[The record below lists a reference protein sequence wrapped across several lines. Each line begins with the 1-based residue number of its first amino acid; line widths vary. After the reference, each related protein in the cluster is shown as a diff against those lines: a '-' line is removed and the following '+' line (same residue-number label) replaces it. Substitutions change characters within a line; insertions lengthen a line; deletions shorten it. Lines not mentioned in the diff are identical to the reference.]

1 MDYETKAD
9 YKMFKPCFSA
19 TQVAGAIGRHT
30 YQPVHQVMYEVL
42 KKDTQAAEIIRSI
55 EKRHNRKPTKNFKGA
70 VLKDREIQKSV
81 FTALDNCKVADKAI
95 AIELAAAEVL
105 VEAEKRSHE
114 IDLKKAA
121 GIEISEKEKKAAEI
135 AVVQAAEVLVEA
147 EKRSHEVNM
156 KKAAGIEVSEEEK
169 KTAEIAVVQAAEVL
183 VETEKRSHE
192 VDMKKAAVIK
202 VSEEEKKAA
211 EAAVVQAAEVLVE
224 AEKRSDEV
232 DMKKAAVIKV
242 SEEEKAAAELAIV
255 QAAEARKIAAAQVAA
270 APSVAESL
278 NAVEAA
284 CKKVVERTPNMT
296 PEMATQLLADARG
309 EVSKK
314 RGLQNEDSILNTY
327 ESERKVVLIERNTR
341 MLRME
346 KDDFTLVGR
355 TDGFVAEQNRVV
367 DSKDRTTYWKTVPVY
382 DEIQLRV
389 YMHLLDAT
397 DSELIEKFPNG
408 SRRATVFVN
417 DPEEWA
423 DIESKLHLVT
433 RKMRDILADASSL
446 EELVFK
452 NTVENGD

>member
-1 MDYETKAD
+1 
-9 YKMFKPCFSA
+9 MFKPCFSA

-30 YQPVHQVMYEVL
+30 YQPVHQVMYEVF
-42 KKDTQAAEIIRSI
+42 KKDTHAAEIIKSI
-55 EKRHNRKPTKNFKGA
+55 EQTYNRKPTKNFKGA
-70 VLKDREIQKSV
+70 VLKDREIQNSV
-81 FTALDNCKVADKAI
+81 FTALDNCKIADKA
-95 AIELAAAEVL
+95 AAFELAAAEVL

-114 IDLKKAA
+114 LDLKKAA
-121 GIEISEKEKKAAEI
+121 GIEISDEEKKAAEI
-135 AVVQAAEVLVEA
+135 ALVQA
-147 EKRSHEVNM
+147 
-156 KKAAGIEVSEEEK
+156 
-169 KTAEIAVVQAAEVL
+169 T
-183 VETEKRSHE
+183 
-192 VDMKKAAVIK
+192 
-202 VSEEEKKAA
+202 
-211 EAAVVQAAEVLVE
+211 
-224 AEKRSDEV
+224 
-232 DMKKAAVIKV
+232 
-242 SEEEKAAAELAIV
+242 
-255 QAAEARKIAAAQVAA
+255 EARKIAAAQVAA
-270 APSVAESL
+270 APSVAASL

-327 ESERKVVLIERNTR
+327 ESERKVVVTERNTR

-408 SRRATVFVN
+408 TRRATVFVN

-433 RKMRDILADASSL
+433 RRMRDILVDASSL

>member
-1 MDYETKAD
+1 
-9 YKMFKPCFSA
+9 MFKPCFSA

-42 KKDTQAAEIIRSI
+42 KKDTHAAEIIRSI
-55 EKRHNRKPTKNFKGA
+55 EKSHNRKPSKNFKGA

-121 GIEISEKEKKAAEI
+121 GIEISEKEKKAAELAVVQAAEVLVKVEKRSHEVEMKKAAGI
-135 AVVQAAEVLVEA
+135 EVSDEEKKAAEVAVVQAAEVLVEA
-147 EKRSHEVNM
+147 EKRSHEADM
-156 KKAAGIEVSEEEK
+156 KKAAG
-169 KTAEIAVVQAAEVL
+169 
-183 VETEKRSHE
+183 
-192 VDMKKAAVIK
+192 IK

-211 EAAVVQAAEVLVE
+211 E
-224 AEKRSDEV
+224 
-232 DMKKAAVIKV
+232 
-242 SEEEKAAAELAIV
+242 LAII
-255 QAAEARKIAAAQVAA
+255 QATEARKVAAAQVAA
-270 APSVAESL
+270 APSVAASL

-389 YMHLLDAT
+389 YMHLLDAK

>member
-1 MDYETKAD
+1 VEYQTKAD

-42 KKDTQAAEIIRSI
+42 KKDTHAAEIIRSI

-211 EAAVVQAAEVLVE
+211 EVAV
-224 AEKRSDEV
+224 
-232 DMKKAAVIKV
+232 
-242 SEEEKAAAELAIV
+242 V
-255 QAAEARKIAAAQVAA
+255 QAAEARKVAAAQVAA
-270 APSVAESL
+270 APSVATSL

>member
-42 KKDTQAAEIIRSI
+42 KKDTHAAEIIRSI

-135 AVVQAAEVLVEA
+135 AVVQAAEVLMKV
-147 EKRSHEVNM
+147 EKRSHEVEM
-156 KKAAGIEVSEEEK
+156 KKAAGIEVS
-169 KTAEIAVVQAAEVL
+169 
-183 VETEKRSHE
+183 
-192 VDMKKAAVIK
+192 D
-202 VSEEEKKAA
+202 EEKKAA
-211 EAAVVQAAEVLVE
+211 ELAVIQAAEVLVE

-242 SEEEKAAAELAIV
+242 SEEEKKAAEVAVI
-255 QAAEARKIAAAQVAA
+255 QATEARKVAAAQVAA
-270 APSVAESL
+270 APSVAASL

-327 ESERKVVLIERNTR
+327 ESERKVVVIERNTR